1 VGGLFYQLGRLAGP
15 KIRKAK
21 WVLRSLTGTE
31 AEAIQAEFE
40 VGRDMATEVARELE
54 VDDDAEVRRWLDDI
68 AARLAA
74 RVKNRQRRFTIGAV
88 RAPQANAFALP
99 GGFIWITR
107 SLVELCA
114 WDAHEVAFVLG
125 HEMGHVIRKHAME
138 RLMTNS
144 LVNTAMRA
152 VPAAGLMRS
161 QLGGLVLNL
170 LEKGYSQDQE
180 LDADDIGVRLAR
192 AAGFDPAAAIR
203 LMARLADRSRQSGGL
218 DIYFSS
224 HPPFETRVRQVQKYI

>member
-15 KIRKAK
+15 KLRKAK
-21 WVLRSLTGTE
+21 WVFRSLTGSE

-40 VGRDMATEVARELE
+40 VGRDMAAEVARELE
-54 VDDDAEVRRWLDDI
+54 LEADPEVRRWLDDI
-68 AARLAA
+68 GSRLAA
-74 RVKNRQRRFTIGAV
+74 RVRNRQRRFAFQAV
-88 RAPQANAFALP
+88 RAAEPNAFAMP

-107 SLVELCA
+107 SLLELCA

-125 HEMGHVIRKHAME
+125 HEIGHVIRKHAME
-138 RLMTNS
+138 RLMTSS

-152 VPAAGLMRS
+152 VPAAGLVRS
-161 QLGGLVLNL
+161 QIGGVVLNL

-203 LMARLADRSRQSGGL
+203 LMARLANRSPQVGGL
-218 DIYFSS
+218 DAYFAS
-224 HPPFETRVRQVQKYI
+224 HPPFETRVRKIQKYT